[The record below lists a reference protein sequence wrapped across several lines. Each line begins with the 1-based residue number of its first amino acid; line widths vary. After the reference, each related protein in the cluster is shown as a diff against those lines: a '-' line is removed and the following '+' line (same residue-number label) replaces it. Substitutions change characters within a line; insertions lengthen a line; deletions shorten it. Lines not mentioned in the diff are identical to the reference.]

1 MTMKSTHSFFWFC
14 SFHVLLA
21 LAGLS
26 KACAQDVQWASE
38 VLEFSSEY
46 REEKYT
52 KEFRAIQVLGRPN
65 KLPQFGS
72 SFCAWSPASR
82 SDTLGEWIKVGYKT
96 PMQIRQIAIAESLNE
111 GAVEKIY
118 LYDESDKG
126 HKVYE
131 NRKVDTVAA
140 LGRMLNV
147 MIPLTPYKVKA
158 VKIVLNTARV
168 KGWNHIDA
176 IGISSSDVPVK
187 AEINLSAT
195 ISGDVKK
202 ENLGTA
208 INTKAE
214 EISPVIS
221 PDGNTL
227 YFTRSPHPENVGR
240 AEAQDVWFATIKAD
254 KQWNK
259 AVNIGAPINNDDQ
272 NSSFSIT
279 PDGNTMLLNN
289 VYLPNGKMKRGL
301 SMTRKTGNGWEFPK
315 EVKITNYYNDSEYS
329 EFTLAQNGLVLIMTV
344 QRKDTYGRKDLYVS
358 FLKPDN
364 SWTEPRN
371 MGPAVNTAEDE
382 TSPFIAS
389 DGISLYYSTAG
400 FSGYGNNDM
409 FVTKRLDDTWLNWS
423 EPQNLGPNLN
433 TPDWDAYFSI
443 PASGEYAYFVSANNS
458 LGEGDIFR
466 VRLGPEVKPNPVVLV
481 RGNVYNART
490 KEPLSADLVYHIVKG
505 NANGKPVGSAAAKP
519 AVVEEEPAIAEGSR
533 EKRRSGNLLQEN
545 RTDRSKA
552 VEETAT
558 LGMKAAGRASTNPS
572 TGEYQI
578 VLPLKNEYSLMASAS
593 GFMSATER
601 IDLTQYTD
609 YQEIRRDLYLMP
621 LEIGTKVNLTT
632 IAFEQSKYDLLESSL
647 PELDRVAQMMVI
659 NPGLEIQ
666 LEGHTDN
673 QGDWDKNLKLSEDRV
688 KEVKRYLVERGVNE
702 KRIHF
707 KAYGSSQPIASNLN
721 EKTRQLNRRVEFVI
735 LKK

>member
-1 MTMKSTHSFFWFC
+1 MKISLWSFVVTIL
-14 SFHVLLA
+14 SFQ
-21 LAGLS
+21 AGMNH
-26 KACAQDVQWASE
+26 AHAQDVQWASD
-38 VLEFSSEY
+38 VLDFSSEY

-52 KEFRAIQVLGRPN
+52 KEFRAVQVLGRPN

-82 SDTLGEWIKVGYKT
+82 SDTLGEWIKVGYKM
-96 PMQIRQIAIAESLNE
+96 PMQVRQIAVAESFNE
-111 GAVEKIY
+111 GAIEKIY

-126 HKVYE
+126 YKVYE
-131 NRKVDTVAA
+131 NKKVDTVAA

-147 MIPLTPYKVKA
+147 IIPLTSYKVKA
-158 VKIVLNTARV
+158 VKLVLNTARI

-176 IGISSSDVPVK
+176 IGISGSEVPVK
-187 AEINLSAT
+187 AEINLGTT
-195 ISGDVKK
+195 ISGEIKK

-221 PDGNTL
+221 PDGKTL

-240 AEAQDVWFATIKAD
+240 AEAQDVWYATIRAD

-301 SMTRKTGNGWEFPK
+301 SVTKKTNTGWEFPK
-315 EVKITNYYNDSEYS
+315 EVKINNYYNDSEYS

-364 SWTEPRN
+364 TWTEPRN
-371 MGPAVNTAEDE
+371 MGAKVNTAEDE

-389 DGISLYYSTAG
+389 DGVSLYYSTAG
-400 FSGYGNNDM
+400 YSGYGNNDM
-409 FVTKRLDDTWLNWS
+409 FVTKRLDETWLNWS

-458 LGEGDIFR
+458 IGEGDIFR
-466 VRLGPEVKPNPVVLV
+466 IRLSEEVKPNPVVLV
-481 RGNVYNART
+481 RGNVYNAKT
-490 KEPLSADLVYHIVKG
+490 KEPLSADLVYHIVNDPLLKE
-505 NANGKPVGSAAAKP
+505 KLPVHTTDRKDEVP
-519 AVVEEEPAIAEGSR
+519 ATAEGSS
-533 EKRRSGNLLQEN
+533 KKGGAGNRTQEN
-545 RTDRSKA
+545 RLERGKA
-552 VEETAT
+552 PAKSLEDLITV
-558 LGMKAAGRASTNPS
+558 GMKAAGRASTNAT

-578 VLPLKNEYSLMASAS
+578 VLPLKHEYSLTASAS
-593 GFMSATER
+593 GFMSVSET
-601 IDLTQYTD
+601 IDLNQYTE
-609 YQEIRRDLYLMP
+609 YKEIRRDLYLVP
-621 LEIGTKVNLTT
+621 LEVGRKVNLST
-632 IAFEQSKYDLLESSL
+632 IAFEQSKYDLLDSSR
-647 PELDRVAQMMVI
+647 PELDRIAQMMKV
-659 NPGLEIQ
+659 NPNLEIQ

-688 KEVKRYLVERGVNE
+688 KEVKRYLVGRGINE